1 MSSSTSSV
9 NPLAGADPSSAEA
22 RRRRGRLKAFGIFL
36 VCLAPFVAAWLTY
49 YFWMPSGRMN
59 YGDLV
64 SPPQPLPA
72 LLGTRDDGRPLTT
85 GELRGKWAMVQVDG
99 GDCREACARKLYNMR
114 QVRLAQGKNM
124 DRIERV
130 WLVADVAAVAAPDP
144 ELYAGML
151 IARSRD
157 ASALGLPAEGAVRD
171 HIYLVDPLGQ
181 VMLRFPRDAD
191 PSRMKKDIARLL
203 RASQIG

>member
-1 MSSSTSSV
+1 V

-22 RRRRGRLKAFGIFL
+22 HRRRGRLKAFGIFL

-72 LLGTRDDGRPLTT
+72 VLGTRDDGRPLTR

-99 GDCREACARKLYNMR
+99 GDCRESCARKLYNMR

-130 WLVADVAAVAAPDP
+130 WLVADGAAVAAPDP
-144 ELYAGML
+144 ELYAGMV
-151 IARSRD
+151 IARTRD
-157 ASALGLPAEGAVRD
+157 VAALGLPVDGAVRD

-203 RASQIG
+203 RVSQIG